1 MLKSPNVI
9 RYPQYISFKFQ
20 IFLYPKISIDWRETS
35 FEVMFTL
42 YKYLHIC
49 SIYTYQ
55 EKNSA
60 LESAKADYYVWCR
73 FFHQSNECR
82 FTYLHIH
89 ICIIID

>member
-42 YKYLHIC
+42 YKYLH
-49 SIYTYQ
+49 TV
-55 EKNSA
+55 
-60 LESAKADYYVWCR
+60 L
-73 FFHQSNECR
+73 
-82 FTYLHIH
+82 IH
-89 ICIIID
+89 IKKKTPHWNLPKQIIMFGVGFSTNRMNVDLLTYIYIYV